1 MAQGLRRRCERLV
14 AVSIE
19 KEIQCAFAQVIE
31 SSKRAAPVVSFA
43 GWPPPNDDDGGGK
56 TGGPDEQSSQVVN

>member
-1 MAQGLRRRCERLV
+1 M